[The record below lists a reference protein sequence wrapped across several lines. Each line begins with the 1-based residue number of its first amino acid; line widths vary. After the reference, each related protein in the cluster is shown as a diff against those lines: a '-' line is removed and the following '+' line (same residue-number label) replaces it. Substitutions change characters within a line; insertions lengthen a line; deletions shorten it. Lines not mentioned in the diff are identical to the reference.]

1 MPEKK
6 AKDEHI
12 VYIDSKDMFLKRA
25 LEKLLNEKDI
35 KKSQHQQLKRACET
49 ALSSIAIDVQTSQ
62 TNESSILPSTDQ
74 QSLNAEKYFLPFELA
89 CASNHPRMV
98 DTALDCLQKLLLHGH
113 LIGSAAD
120 PIDPSKLLIDRIVS
134 TICMCFRGVQT
145 EEQALLTIMT
155 SQVIEIHQ
163 RSVLQIVKTCF
174 NIYLTSRSKINEAT
188 AQGSLSQ
195 MLNGIFS
202 KMEQKMALLT
212 ERRKQYQ
219 EESTTS
225 TNIENEN
232 VPTVV
237 KEMLDELVEQICYD
251 EATQGN
257 ENAFLSTNEII
268 EDTHSTPDEF
278 HNTISR
284 NTIDSQSTGDPVF
297 IKNTTSNSLSD
308 DELSTDNCFKN
319 AYYVFRALCKLSDRD
334 IKDKTNTDPKTN
346 LDLKSRIF
354 SLRLILQILQT
365 SGPIFRSSEDFLY
378 VIKTYLCVSLSRNG
392 VSSIAELFEM
402 ALFNFVE
409 LIDKFKSYLKIQIE
423 KTFAS
428 DFNDVSVRGS
438 VEVML
443 EIGVKGNGIVELGQI
458 EGDSCVLFREIFLT
472 ILETSTSSFRH
483 KWLVIQTLAK
493 ISADAQIIVDLF
505 INYDCSLRSVNIFE
519 RLVIVLS
526 RAAQGRQAE
535 ELGCSPTEEHN
546 LRMKGL
552 ECLVSILRCMVEW
565 SKDLYVNPHLQS
577 NLGPD
582 SKPLH
587 DNGYDQDSGRS
598 SSGYFA
604 NGIRRADSS
613 GSINSSHSNG
623 GLSSE
628 PSKNVLDFEIV
639 RQRKELLEKGIDLFN
654 QNPKK
659 GLEYLSEKNLLNNEP
674 ADIAQFLH
682 SYHDVL
688 DKTLIGDCLGHEDN
702 HYKQVMYAYVD
713 QIDFTKMEFLV
724 ALRKFLSGFRLP
736 GEAQKIDRLMEKFAA
751 RFCECNAHLEIF
763 ASADTAYVLAY
774 SVIMLTTDLHSKNVK
789 NKMTKEQ
796 YIKMNRGINES
807 RDLPEEFLSKI
818 YDEIESEEIKL
829 KVTTL
834 RRGANA
840 VNAGGTKE
848 NVTSDKQREL
858 LFYMQMKDVECVAR
872 DLMSNAGS
880 STEEFATAKHL
891 EHVRPMFQKAWSPC
905 LAAFSV
911 GLQDSDHIDLAHLC
925 LTGINYSIRIACIFH
940 MKLELNAFIQALSR
954 FTLLMTTSQVMEI
967 KPKNVECLKTLILV
981 AQTDGN
987 YLEEAWYDI
996 LKCIS
1001 QLELAQLFGINASK
1015 GKLNVSNHHSYPNLQ
1030 ANNSYTFSS
1039 PFDNLFY
1046 SEKGQLSK
1054 RMQTIQDQIH
1064 ETSSQ
1069 NIVVSVDR
1077 IFSGSAR
1084 LDGDAI
1090 VAFVRSLCHVSM
1102 DELHSN
1108 PPRMFSLLKLVEI
1121 SYYNMGRIRLQWSRI
1136 WEFVGDHFNKVAC
1149 NPLQDVAFFAVDS
1162 LRQLTMKFLEKGE
1175 FPNFRFQKEFLKPF
1189 EVIMK
1194 KNSSSTIR
1202 DMVVRCVTHF
1212 VDSQA
1217 KNIRSGWKNIFS
1229 VFQMAAADT
1238 DPQIVELAFQTC
1250 SHIVVVVFD
1259 RQFASV
1265 LDSFQDAVKCLSEF
1279 ACNASFPD
1287 TSMEAIRLIRQCAK
1301 YAAEKPQF
1309 FHDHAAEDLINVP
1322 EEDRVWVKG
1331 WFPVLFE
1338 LSCVINRCKLDVR
1351 TRALTVMF
1359 EIMKTYGET
1368 YSQNWWVE
1376 LFNVVFRIFDNMKL
1390 PDTQIEKIEWM
1401 TTTCNH
1407 ALYAIVD
1414 VFTQFYDEIPPRLID
1429 NLYCQLKWCVNQ
1441 DNEILAKSG
1450 TNCFENFVITCGQ
1463 RFTPHIWERT
1473 CACILEIF
1481 RSTLPEILMT
1491 WRHDAESSGTI
1502 AINDTSLPDRTDS
1515 SFDYS
1520 IVESASSQHNRM
1532 VQAGNTASLNS
1543 SISDQ
1548 QEFNL
1553 SNRLSPTNS
1562 IERSK
1567 TQSDFHIFQ
1576 ILTIKCIV
1584 QLELIQTI
1592 DDIVFYPSTS
1602 KKEDLQNIAIA
1613 QKLTWFQTKALA
1625 NVPSGQQALTYFANS
1640 DDFRDD
1646 HGMYNSM
1653 GLDQLLLLVDC
1664 LIESHMFA
1672 RAFNSNH
1679 EQRNLLWKAGY
1690 RGKAKPN
1697 LLTQETHSIAC
1708 AFRILFR
1715 LFSDPKRSDSM
1726 DTLKRRILKLTHGS
1740 LEYYVTLQSES
1751 HRDAWTSV
1759 LILIFTK
1766 FLKLNE
1772 DQFKYFSGDIYSIV
1786 AETVVFDLKSELR
1799 YILREFL
1806 LRVGSV
1812 FNVTSELIGSN

>member
-1 MPEKK
+1 MPQKK
-6 AKDEHI
+6 EKDENI
-12 VYIDSKDMFLKRA
+12 LITDSKTMFLKRA

-35 KKSQHQQLKRACET
+35 KKSQYQQLKRACET
-49 ALSSIAIDVQTSQ
+49 ALTSITKDIQISQ
-62 TNESSILPSTDQ
+62 VNESSILPSTDQ
-74 QSLNAEKYFLPFELA
+74 QSINAEKYFLPFELA
-89 CASNHPRMV
+89 CTTNHPRMV
-98 DTALDCLQKLLLHGH
+98 DTSLDCLQKLLLHGH
-113 LIGSAAD
+113 LLGSIAD

-134 TICMCFRGVQT
+134 TICNCFRGVQT
-145 EEQALLTIMT
+145 EEQVELQIIKALLTIMT

-163 RSVLQIVKTCF
+163 RSVLQIIKTCF

-202 KMEQKMALLT
+202 KMEQKMVLLN

-225 TNIENEN
+225 ISNNIEQEN
-232 VPTVV
+232 VSIVV
-237 KEMLDELVEQICYD
+237 NEILDELVEKICYD
-251 EATQGN
+251 EATQEK
-257 ENAFLSTNEII
+257 ENTHLSTNEII
-268 EDTHSTPDEF
+268 EDTQATQEEF
-278 HNTISR
+278 HNGRSR
-284 NTIDSQSTGDPVF
+284 NVLDSQSSGDPLSTKST
-297 IKNTTSNSLSD
+297 ISNSLST
-308 DELSTDNCFKN
+308 DELSADNCFKN

-334 IKDKTNTDPKTN
+334 IKDKANTDPKTN

-354 SLRLILQILQT
+354 SLRLIMQILQT

-392 VSSIAELFEM
+392 VSAIPELFEM

-409 LIDKFKSYLKIQIE
+409 LIDKFKAYLKIQIE
-423 KTFAS
+423 
-428 DFNDVSVRGS
+428 
-438 VEVML
+438 
-443 EIGVKGNGIVELGQI
+443 
-458 EGDSCVLFREIFLT
+458 VLFREIFLT

-493 ISADAQIIVDLF
+493 ISADAQIVVDLF
-505 INYDCSLRSVNIFE
+505 INYDCSMRSANIFE

-526 RAAQGRQAE
+526 RAAQGRQAG
-535 ELGCSPTEEHN
+535 ELGCSSTEEHN

-552 ECLVSILRCMVEW
+552 ECLVSILKCMVEW
-565 SKDLYVNPHLQS
+565 TKDLYVNPHLQS

-582 SKPLH
+582 SKPIH

-598 SSGYFA
+598 SSGYVG
-604 NGIRRADSS
+604 NGIRRTDST
-613 GSINSSHSNG
+613 GSINSYHSNSG
-623 GLSSE
+623 FSSE
-628 PSKNVLDFEIV
+628 SSKNVINFELV
-639 RQRKELLEKGIDLFN
+639 RQRKELFEKGIDLFN
-654 QNPKK
+654 QNSKK
-659 GLEYLSEKNLLNNEP
+659 GLEYLYEKNLLNNEP
-674 ADIAQFLH
+674 EDIAHFFH
-682 SYHDVL
+682 SYQDVL
-688 DKTLIGDCLGHEDN
+688 DKIIIGDCLGHEDN
-702 HYKQVMYAYVD
+702 HYKQIMYAYVD
-713 QIDFTKMEFLV
+713 QLDFTNMEFLV

-751 RFCECNAHLEIF
+751 RFCECNSNLEIF

-789 NKMTKEQ
+789 KKMTKEQ

-818 YDEIESEEIKL
+818 YDEIENEEIKL

-834 RRGANA
+834 RRGAN
-840 VNAGGTKE
+840 VVGTTGTKE
-848 NVTSDKQREL
+848 NITSDKQREL
-858 LFYMQMKDVECVAR
+858 LFHMQMKDIECVAR

-880 STEEFATAKHL
+880 STEEFTTAKQL

-925 LTGINYSIRIACIFH
+925 LTGISYSIRIACIFQ
-940 MKLELNAFIQALSR
+940 MELERNAFIQALSR
-954 FTLLMTTSQVMEI
+954 FTLLMTTSQVIEI
-967 KPKNVECLKTLILV
+967 KAKNVECLKTLILV

-987 YLEEAWYDI
+987 YLGEAWYDI
-996 LKCIS
+996 LKCVS
-1001 QLELAQLFGINASK
+1001 QLELAQLFGINVNKAR
-1015 GKLNVSNHHSYPNLQ
+1015 LNVSNHHQYPNLTS
-1030 ANNSYTFSS
+1030 NSSSYTFSL

-1054 RMQTIQDQIH
+1054 RMQTVQDQIH

-1102 DELHSN
+1102 DELNSN
-1108 PPRMFSLLKLVEI
+1108 SPRMFSLLKLVEI

-1136 WEFVGDHFNKVAC
+1136 WEIIGEHFNKVAC
-1149 NPLQDVAFFAVDS
+1149 SPLQDVAFFAVDS
-1162 LRQLTMKFLEKGE
+1162 LRQLSMKFLEKGE

-1229 VFQMAAADT
+1229 VFQMAAAET
-1238 DPQIVELAFQTC
+1238 DAQIVELAFQTC
-1250 SHIVVVVFD
+1250 THIITVVFD

-1279 ACNASFPD
+1279 ACNISFPD

-1301 YAAEKPQF
+1301 YVAEKPQVF
-1309 FHDHAAEDLINVP
+1309 RDHAAEDLINVP

-1331 WFPVLFE
+1331 WFPILFE
-1338 LSCVINRCKLDVR
+1338 LSCIINRCKLDVR

-1359 EIMKTYGET
+1359 EIMKNYGET
-1368 YSQNWWVE
+1368 YRQNWWIE
-1376 LFNVVFRIFDNMKL
+1376 LFKVVFRIFDNMKL

-1414 VFTQFYDEIPPRLID
+1414 VFTQFYDEIPEQLVGE
-1429 NLYCQLKWCVNQ
+1429 LYRQLKWCVNQ

-1463 RFTPHIWERT
+1463 RFTSHIWERT
-1473 CACILEIF
+1473 CGCILEIF
-1481 RSTLPEILMT
+1481 RSTLPETLMT
-1491 WRHDAESSGTI
+1491 WRPDVESNGI
-1502 AINDTSLPDRTDS
+1502 ATLNETPLLDHTDS
-1515 SFDYS
+1515 LFDYS
-1520 IVESASSQHNRM
+1520 AVESASSQHNRM
-1532 VQAGNTASLNS
+1532 VRAGSANGST
-1543 SISDQ
+1543 SDQ
-1548 QEFNL
+1548 QESISNNHL
-1553 SNRLSPTNS
+1553 SRTNS
-1562 IERSK
+1562 IERPSK
-1567 TQSDFHIFQ
+1567 TQSDFHLFQ
-1576 ILTIKCIV
+1576 VLTIKCII

-1592 DDIVFYPSTS
+1592 DNIVFYPSTS

-1613 QKLTWFQTKALA
+1613 QALA
-1625 NVPSGQQALTYFANS
+1625 NASSGQQNLAYFTHL
-1640 DDFRDD
+1640 DDSHDD
-1646 HGMYNSM
+1646 HGMYTNM
-1653 GLDQLLLLVDC
+1653 NFDQLLLLIDC

-1679 EQRNLLWKAGY
+1679 DQRNLLWKAGY

-1715 LFSDPKRSDSM
+1715 LYTDPKRNDSM
-1726 DTLKRRILKLTHGS
+1726 DILKRRIVKLTHS
-1740 LEYYVTLQSES
+1740 TLEYYAQLQSES

-1759 LILIFTK
+1759 LMLIFTK

-1772 DQFKYFSGDIYSIV
+1772 DRFKYFSGDIYSVV
-1786 AETVVFDLKSELR
+1786 AEIVVFDLKPELR

-1806 LRVGSV
+1806 LRVGRV
-1812 FNVTSELIGSN
+1812 FNVNSD

>member
-1 MPEKK
+1 
-6 AKDEHI
+6 
-12 VYIDSKDMFLKRA
+12 MFLKRA
-25 LEKLLNEKDI
+25 LEKILNEKDI
-35 KKSQHQQLKRACET
+35 KKSQYQQLKRACET
-49 ALSSIAIDVQTSQ
+49 ALTSVTKDIQTSHA
-62 TNESSILPSTDQ
+62 NESSILPSTNQ
-74 QSLNAEKYFLPFELA
+74 QTINAEKYFLPFELA
-89 CASNHPRMV
+89 CASNHPRIV
-98 DTALDCLQKLLLHGH
+98 DTSLDCLQKLLLHGH
-113 LIGSAAD
+113 LLGSVAD

-145 EEQALLTIMT
+145 EEQVELQIIKVALLTIMT
-155 SQVIEIHQ
+155 SQTIEIHQ
-163 RSVLQIVKTCF
+163 RSVLQIIKTCF

-188 AQGSLSQ
+188 AQGCLSQ

-202 KMEQKMALLT
+202 KMEQKMVLLN

-219 EESTTS
+219 EESITKTS
-225 TNIENEN
+225 NNDQEN
-232 VPTVV
+232 VLIVT
-237 KEMLDELVEQICYD
+237 KEILDELVEKICYD
-251 EATQGN
+251 EATQVKQN
-257 ENAFLSTNEII
+257 TTLSTNEII
-268 EDTHSTPDEF
+268 EDTRSTQDEF
-278 HNTISR
+278 SNGLSR
-284 NTIDSQSTGDPVF
+284 NVLDSQAIDDQTSAKT
-297 IKNTTSNSLSD
+297 IISNSISA
-308 DELSTDNCFKN
+308 DELSADNYFKN

-334 IKDKTNTDPKTN
+334 IKDKANTDPKTN

-354 SLRLILQILQT
+354 SLRLIMQILQT

-392 VSSIAELFEM
+392 VSSIPELFEM

-409 LIDKFKSYLKIQIE
+409 LIDKFKAHLKIQIE
-423 KTFAS
+423 
-428 DFNDVSVRGS
+428 
-438 VEVML
+438 
-443 EIGVKGNGIVELGQI
+443 
-458 EGDSCVLFREIFLT
+458 VLFREIFLT

-505 INYDCSLRSVNIFE
+505 INYDCSMRSANIFE

-526 RAAQGRQAE
+526 RAAQGRQAV

-552 ECLVSILRCMVEW
+552 ECLVSILKCMVEW

-587 DNGYDQDSGRS
+587 ENGYDQDSGRS
-598 SSGYFA
+598 SSGYLG
-604 NGIRRADSS
+604 NGLRRSDSI
-613 GSINSSHSNG
+613 GSINSSHSNSG
-623 GLSSE
+623 ISSE
-628 PSKNVLDFEIV
+628 SSKNVIDFEIV
-639 RQRKELLEKGIDLFN
+639 RQRKELFEKGIDLFN
-654 QNPKK
+654 QKPKK
-659 GLEYLSEKNLLNNEP
+659 GLEYLCEKNLIGKEP
-674 ADIAQFLH
+674 DDIAQFFH
-682 SYHDVL
+682 SYQDVL
-688 DKTLIGDCLGHEDN
+688 DKTLIGECLGHEDN
-702 HYKQVMYAYVD
+702 HYKQIMYAYID
-713 QIDFTKMEFLV
+713 QLDFVNMEFLA

-736 GEAQKIDRLMEKFAA
+736 GEAQKIDRLMEKFAS
-751 RFCECNAHLEIF
+751 RFCECNSKLEIF
-763 ASADTAYVLAY
+763 ASADTAYVLAF

-796 YIKMNRGINES
+796 YIKMNRGINDS

-818 YDEIESEEIKL
+818 YDEIENEEIKL
-829 KVTTL
+829 KVTTI

-840 VNAGGTKE
+840 VGTSGTKE
-848 NVTSDKQREL
+848 NITSDKQREL
-858 LFYMQMKDVECVAR
+858 LFHMQMKDVESIAR
-872 DLMSNAGS
+872 DLMSNAG
-880 STEEFATAKHL
+880 TIREEFTTAKHL

-925 LTGINYSIRIACIFH
+925 LTGLNYSIRIACIFR
-940 MKLELNAFIQALSR
+940 MELERNAFIQALSR
-954 FTLLMTTSQVMEI
+954 FTLLMATSQVMEI
-967 KPKNVECLKTLILV
+967 KAKNVECLKTLISV
-981 AQTDGN
+981 AQSDGN
-987 YLEEAWYDI
+987 YLGEAWYDI

-1001 QLELAQLFGINASK
+1001 QLELAQLFGINANKSR
-1015 GKLNVSNHHSYPNLQ
+1015 LTVSNNHLPYQNISS
-1030 ANNSYTFSS
+1030 NNTSNTFSL

-1046 SEKGQLSK
+1046 SDKGQLTK
-1054 RMQTIQDQIH
+1054 RMQSIQDQIH

-1069 NIVVSVDR
+1069 SIVVSVDR

-1102 DELHSN
+1102 DELYSN
-1108 PPRMFSLLKLVEI
+1108 SPRMFSLLKVVEI

-1136 WEFVGDHFNKVAC
+1136 WEIIGDHFNKVAC
-1149 NPLQDVAFFAVDS
+1149 NSLPDVAFFAVDS
-1162 LRQLTMKFLEKGE
+1162 LRQLSMKFLEKGE
-1175 FPNFRFQKEFLKPF
+1175 FPNFRFQKDFLKPF

-1238 DPQIVELAFQTC
+1238 DAQIVELAFQTC
-1250 SHIVVVVFD
+1250 THIVAVVFD
-1259 RQFASV
+1259 RQFSTV
-1265 LDSFQDAVKCLSEF
+1265 LDSFQDVVKCLSEF

-1301 YAAEKPQF
+1301 YVAEKPHVF
-1309 FHDHAAEDLINVP
+1309 REHAAEDLINVP

-1338 LSCVINRCKLDVR
+1338 LSCIINRCKLDVR

-1359 EIMKTYGET
+1359 EIMKNYGET
-1368 YSQNWWVE
+1368 FSQNWWRE

-1414 VFTQFYDEIPPRLID
+1414 VFTQFYDEISEPLVND
-1429 NLYCQLKWCVNQ
+1429 LYLQLKWCVNQ

-1450 TNCFENFVITCGQ
+1450 TNCLENFVISCGQ
-1463 RFTPHIWERT
+1463 RFTPLIWERT

-1481 RSTLPEILMT
+1481 RSTLPESLMT
-1491 WRHDAESSGTI
+1491 WRPDAESTGMTTI
-1502 AINDTSLPDRTDS
+1502 NETSLLDRTDS
-1515 SFDYS
+1515 SFDYAA
-1520 IVESASSQHNRM
+1520 VESAANQHHRM
-1532 VQAGNTASLNS
+1532 ARAGSVASVNSGTSDHQELNS
-1543 SISDQ
+1543 
-1548 QEFNL
+1548 N
-1553 SNRLSPTNS
+1553 NRLSHANS
-1562 IERSK
+1562 TERPK
-1567 TQSDFHIFQ
+1567 NQSDFRLFQ
-1576 ILTIKCIV
+1576 IITIKCIV

-1592 DDIVFYPSTS
+1592 DNIIFYPSTS

-1613 QKLTWFQTKALA
+1613 HALA
-1625 NVPSGQQALTYFANS
+1625 NTPSGQQNLTHFSQS
-1640 DDFRDD
+1640 DESHDNN
-1646 HGMYNSM
+1646 GMYNNM
-1653 GLDQLLLLVDC
+1653 HIDQLLLLIDC

-1672 RAFNSNH
+1672 RTFNSNH

-1697 LLTQETHSIAC
+1697 LLSQETHSIAC
-1708 AFRILFR
+1708 AIRILFR
-1715 LFSDPKRSDSM
+1715 LYSDPDRNNSTDI
-1726 DTLKRRILKLTHGS
+1726 LKRRILKLARDS
-1740 LEYYVTLQSES
+1740 LEYYVALQSES
-1751 HRDAWTSV
+1751 HRDAWTNV

-1772 DQFKYFSGDIYSIV
+1772 ERFKYFSAEIYTYA
-1786 AETVVFDLKSELR
+1786 AEAVVFDLKPELR

-1806 LRVGSV
+1806 LRVGRVFHVNSV
-1812 FNVTSELIGSN
+1812 STNTNS

>member
-1 MPEKK
+1 
-6 AKDEHI
+6 
-12 VYIDSKDMFLKRA
+12 
-25 LEKLLNEKDI
+25 
-35 KKSQHQQLKRACET
+35 
-49 ALSSIAIDVQTSQ
+49 
-62 TNESSILPSTDQ
+62 
-74 QSLNAEKYFLPFELA
+74 
-89 CASNHPRMV
+89 
-98 DTALDCLQKLLLHGH
+98 
-113 LIGSAAD
+113 
-120 PIDPSKLLIDRIVS
+120 
-134 TICMCFRGVQT
+134 
-145 EEQALLTIMT
+145 
-155 SQVIEIHQ
+155 
-163 RSVLQIVKTCF
+163 
-174 NIYLTSRSKINEAT
+174 
-188 AQGSLSQ
+188 
-195 MLNGIFS
+195 
-202 KMEQKMALLT
+202 
-212 ERRKQYQ
+212 
-219 EESTTS
+219 
-225 TNIENEN
+225 
-232 VPTVV
+232 
-237 KEMLDELVEQICYD
+237 
-251 EATQGN
+251 
-257 ENAFLSTNEII
+257 
-268 EDTHSTPDEF
+268 
-278 HNTISR
+278 
-284 NTIDSQSTGDPVF
+284 
-297 IKNTTSNSLSD
+297 
-308 DELSTDNCFKN
+308 
-319 AYYVFRALCKLSDRD
+319 
-334 IKDKTNTDPKTN
+334 
-346 LDLKSRIF
+346 
-354 SLRLILQILQT
+354 
-365 SGPIFRSSEDFLY
+365 
-378 VIKTYLCVSLSRNG
+378 
-392 VSSIAELFEM
+392 
-402 ALFNFVE
+402 
-409 LIDKFKSYLKIQIE
+409 
-423 KTFAS
+423 
-428 DFNDVSVRGS
+428 
-438 VEVML
+438 
-443 EIGVKGNGIVELGQI
+443 
-458 EGDSCVLFREIFLT
+458 VLFREIFLT

-505 INYDCSLRSVNIFE
+505 INYDCSMRSANIFE

-526 RAAQGRQAE
+526 RAAQGRQAD

-552 ECLVSILRCMVEW
+552 ECLVSILKCMVEW
-565 SKDLYVNPHLQS
+565 SNNLYVNPHLQS

-587 DNGYDQDSGRS
+587 DNNYDQDSGRS
-598 SSGYFA
+598 SSGYVG
-604 NGIRRADSS
+604 NGIRRTDSS
-613 GSINSSHSNG
+613 GSINSYHSNS

-628 PSKNVLDFEIV
+628 SSKNVIDFELV
-639 RQRKELLEKGIDLFN
+639 RQRKELFEKGIDLFN
-654 QNPKK
+654 QNSKK
-659 GLEYLSEKNLLNNEP
+659 GLSYLYEKNLLNNEP
-674 ADIAQFLH
+674 EDIAQFFH
-682 SYHDVL
+682 SYQDIL
-688 DKTLIGDCLGHEDN
+688 DKTIIGDCLGNEDN
-702 HYKQVMYAYVD
+702 HFKQIMYAYVD
-713 QIDFTKMEFLV
+713 QLDFTNMEFLA

-751 RFCECNAHLEIF
+751 RFCECNSHLEIF

-789 NKMTKEQ
+789 KKMTKEQ

-818 YDEIESEEIKL
+818 YDEIENEEIKL

-834 RRGANA
+834 RRGANTVGA
-840 VNAGGTKE
+840 TGTKE
-848 NVTSDKQREL
+848 NITSDKQREL
-858 LFYMQMKDVECVAR
+858 LFHMQMKDIECVAR

-880 STEEFATAKHL
+880 STEEFTIAKHL

-925 LTGINYSIRIACIFH
+925 LTGISYSIRIACIFH
-940 MKLELNAFIQALSR
+940 MELERNAFIQALSR
-954 FTLLMTTSQVMEI
+954 FTLLMTTSQVIEI
-967 KPKNVECLKTLILV
+967 KAKNVECLKILISV

-987 YLEEAWYDI
+987 YLGDAWYDI

-1001 QLELAQLFGINASK
+1001 QLELAQLFGINANK
-1015 GKLNVSNHHSYPNLQ
+1015 ARLNITNHQYQNLT
-1030 ANNSYTFSS
+1030 STSSSHTFSL

-1054 RMQTIQDQIH
+1054 RMQSIQDQIH

-1102 DELHSN
+1102 DELNSN
-1108 PPRMFSLLKLVEI
+1108 LPRMFSLLKLVEI

-1136 WEFVGDHFNKVAC
+1136 WEIIGDHFNKVAC
-1149 NPLQDVAFFAVDS
+1149 NSLQDVAFFAVDS
-1162 LRQLTMKFLEKGE
+1162 LRQLSMKFLEKGE

-1238 DPQIVELAFQTC
+1238 DAQIVELAFQTC
-1250 SHIVVVVFD
+1250 THIIGVVFD

-1301 YAAEKPQF
+1301 YVAEKPQIF
-1309 FHDHAAEDLINVP
+1309 RDHAGEDLINVP

-1338 LSCVINRCKLDVR
+1338 LSCIINRCKLDVR

-1359 EIMKTYGET
+1359 EIMKNYGET
-1368 YSQNWWVE
+1368 YRQNWWIE

-1414 VFTQFYDEIPPRLID
+1414 VFTQFYNEIPETLVD

-1450 TNCFENFVITCGQ
+1450 TNCLENFVIACGQ
-1463 RFTPHIWERT
+1463 RFTPHVWERT

-1481 RSTLPEILMT
+1481 RSTLPETLMT
-1491 WRHDAESSGTI
+1491 WRPDIESSGISTH
-1502 AINDTSLPDRTDS
+1502 NETTLLDRTDS
-1515 SFDYS
+1515 SFDYAA
-1520 IVESASSQHNRM
+1520 VESASSQHNRM
-1532 VQAGNTASLNS
+1532 VLAGTTINVNS
-1543 SISDQ
+1543 STSDQ
-1548 QEFNL
+1548 QESIL

-1562 IERSK
+1562 IERSLK
-1567 TQSDFHIFQ
+1567 TQSDFHLFQ

-1592 DDIVFYPSTS
+1592 DHIVFYPSTS

-1613 QKLTWFQTKALA
+1613 QKLTWFQAKALA
-1625 NVPSGQQALTYFANS
+1625 NVSSGQQNLAYFTHL
-1640 DDFRDD
+1640 DDTRDD
-1646 HGMYNSM
+1646 YGMYNNM
-1653 GLDQLLLLVDC
+1653 NLDQLLLLIDC

-1715 LFSDPKRSDSM
+1715 LYTDSKRNDSM
-1726 DTLKRRILKLTHGS
+1726 DILKRRILKLAHSS

-1772 DQFKYFSGDIYSIV
+1772 DRFKYFSGDIYSIV
-1786 AETVVFDLKSELR
+1786 AEIVVFDLKPELR

-1806 LRVGSV
+1806 LRVGRV
-1812 FNVTSELIGSN
+1812 FNVNSE